1 MGYTHAADAHGVAKL
16 QSYQTVLSSKS
27 LHPELFRIE
36 VSSRVERPAY
46 LFSAWVLR
54 GAHVCSFTTTRGV
67 ATELVSDSIAAVPS
81 ASVIDSFLC
90 AGERDASRQVEG
102 TNIVHMTAAQTEQL
116 PEHLY
121 ADTYNELDDMAR
133 GSGSLV
139 YRFSDHGG
147 ACMSILDIQEYARE
161 IHFQA
166 YHMLAGEGLVLRTQS
181 IFEIRG

>member
-1 MGYTHAADAHGVAKL
+1 MGLAHTADSHGTAKL
-16 QSYQTVLSSKS
+16 QSYQTVLTGKL

-36 VSSRVERPAY
+36 VSTRVEKPTY

-54 GAHVCSFTTTRGV
+54 GAHVCSFTTSKGA
-67 ATELVSDSIAAVPS
+67 ATEVVSDSVAAVPG
-81 ASVIDSFLC
+81 ASMIDSFLC
-90 AGERDASRQVEG
+90 AGERDAQRQVEG

-121 ADTYNELDDMAR
+121 TDTYSELDEMAR

-139 YRFSDHGG
+139 HRYSDHGG
-147 ACMSILDIQEYARE
+147 ACMSIVDIQEYAKE

-166 YHMLAGEGLVLRTQS
+166 YHMVAGEGLVLRTQS